1 MTKTGGKAIMALEA
15 RIESEFKAAMKAQD
29 KTLVSTLRMLKAEIN
44 NLKIDENKK
53 ELTDI
58 EIIKIVHRQVK
69 QHKDSIEQFEKGKR
83 QDLVDKEK
91 KELAILNVYMPE
103 QCSPEELKKI
113 VEDAVRE
120 TGASSKKDMGRVIK
134 AVMEKVKGRSDGKT
148 VSQLVSSML
157 G

>member
-1 MTKTGGKAIMALEA
+1 MALEA

>member
-1 MTKTGGKAIMALEA
+1 MALEA
-15 RIESEFKAAMKAQD
+15 RIEAEFKAAMKAQD

-44 NLKIDENKK
+44 NLKIDENKN
-53 ELTDI
+53 ELADI
-58 EIIKIVHRQVK
+58 EIIKIVHRQIK

-148 VSQLVSSML
+148 VSQLVSGML
-157 G
+157 K